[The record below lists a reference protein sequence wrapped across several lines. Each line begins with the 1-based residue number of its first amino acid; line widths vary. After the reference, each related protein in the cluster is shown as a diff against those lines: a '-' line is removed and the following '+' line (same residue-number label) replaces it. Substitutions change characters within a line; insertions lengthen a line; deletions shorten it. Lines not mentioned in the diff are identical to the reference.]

1 MRKIYLKLAV
11 SLISILAAIT
21 MVVGATYAWLNLSS
35 SPAVNG
41 INVGIAGG
49 NTILLAPDLT
59 ETVVQDGETVTVH
72 YPGAFGNRL
81 NLNTYKSYEYLK
93 KLSPLSPVSTADG
106 LHWILPA
113 YDEETG
119 SILDINEFTVDA
131 ALNKANAGEG
141 QQGAYAYVDF
151 WIVSPGSE
159 YDIRVAMDEKSGEGS
174 FLVELPK
181 VVELEDGSYD
191 LEESEGSIAAMA
203 RVGFL
208 VNSDTGT
215 SAAMAAYTASEEYDE
230 RFKSLLGQYTEKGE
244 VAAATGNVYN
254 FTVYEPNGNLHP
266 MDNTGDYIQTKPL
279 AYNAVTDEI
288 KETDSLEQLM
298 VQKSGRFRMKKEEL
312 WLEKILQAAVIGK
325 DFANAEEAQTHF
337 YGNYLEGQI
346 GAYIEAGNFFANT
359 TELQAAAAANGGR
372 LSEEKMKTSMT
383 YAGAAED
390 VVIATLE
397 RNKPQR
403 IRMFI
408 WLEGQD
414 ADCMNMSSV
423 EASNFT
429 LGIELSGETK

>member
-11 SLISILAAIT
+11 SLISIVMAAT

-49 NTILLAPDLT
+49 KTILLAPDLT
-59 ETVVQDGETVTVH
+59 ETVMQDGENVVVH
-72 YPGAFGNRL
+72 YPGVFSNRL
-81 NLNTYKSYEYLK
+81 NLSTYKSYEYLK
-93 KLSPLSPVSTADG
+93 EISPLSPVSTADG
-106 LHWILPA
+106 IHWILPA
-113 YDEETG
+113 YNEETG
-119 SILDINEFTVDA
+119 ILLDINEFTVDA
-131 ALNKANAGEG
+131 ALNKANVKEG
-141 QQGAYAYVDF
+141 QQGAYVYVDF
-151 WIVSPGSE
+151 WVVSPGSE
-159 YDIRVAMDEKSGEGS
+159 YDLRVAMDEKSGEGS
-174 FLVELPK
+174 FLMELPQ
-181 VVELEDGSYD
+181 VVEKEDGSYD
-191 LEESEGSIAAMA
+191 LEKSEGNIAAMA

-208 VNSDTGT
+208 VNSDMGS
-215 SAAMAAYTASEEYDE
+215 SAAMAAYSASEDYDE

-244 VAAATGNVYN
+244 VAAATGNAYN
-254 FTVYEPNGNLHP
+254 FTVYEPNGDLHP
-266 MDNTGDYIQTKPL
+266 MENTGYYIQTKPL
-279 AYNAVTDEI
+279 GYNAITDEI
-288 KETDSLEQLM
+288 KEGDSLEQLM
-298 VQKSGRFRMKKEEL
+298 VQKSGHFRMDDEEL
-312 WLEKILQAAVIGK
+312 WLAEVFQASIAGK
-325 DFANAEEAQTHF
+325 NFADAEEAQAHF

-359 TELQAAAAANGGR
+359 ANLQVAAAAEGGH
-372 LSEEKMKTSMT
+372 LSEEQMKNSMT

-414 ADCMNMSSV
+414 ADCMNMCSV
-423 EASNFT
+423 EASIFT